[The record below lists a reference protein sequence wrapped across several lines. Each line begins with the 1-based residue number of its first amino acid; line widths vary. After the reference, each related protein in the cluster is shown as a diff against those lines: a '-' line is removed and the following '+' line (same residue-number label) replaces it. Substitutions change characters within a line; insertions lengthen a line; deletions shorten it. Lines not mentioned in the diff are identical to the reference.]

1 MITEIKKIKELEHKT
16 GIKIPQPVFFYIE
29 RYGRRLEE
37 KMEEILPMIGKKEW
51 FLFKTDCRFK
61 EGGMF
66 RNFIIELEKNA
77 KVGKE
82 YRECILIELEEDIL
96 LNEELDE
103 FLSYLKYLEGKV
115 FFLFTVKQGKNTI
128 YIQEYIEQYFF
139 IRKIYAE
146 EYTMQ
151 EQMETIR
158 EICKEYEVEISQ
170 EAEEV
175 LLKGMER
182 KEWNEQEQVM
192 LKLKNNVCNE
202 IYELLLSS
210 DMPKVILKE
219 MAENILKRM
228 EPVKKKMHTMGF
240 C

>member
-1 MITEIKKIKELEHKT
+1 
-16 GIKIPQPVFFYIE
+16 
-29 RYGRRLEE
+29 
-37 KMEEILPMIGKKEW
+37 
-51 FLFKTDCRFK
+51 
-61 EGGMF
+61 
-66 RNFIIELEKNA
+66 
-77 KVGKE
+77 
-82 YRECILIELEEDIL
+82 
-96 LNEELDE
+96 
-103 FLSYLKYLEGKV
+103 
-115 FFLFTVKQGKNTI
+115 
-128 YIQEYIEQYFF
+128 
-139 IRKIYAE
+139 
-146 EYTMQ
+146 
-151 EQMETIR
+151 METIR